1 MVDLS
6 ELTHY
11 GILGMK
17 WGIRRTPEQLGNL
30 SKKDTKWMKKKSD
43 KITKQA
49 RKNSFKEL
57 NAYGEELM
65 RNPNA
70 YKTNGRLSSATI
82 NAYNK
87 KMTSLMSEQVSNI
100 RPPSGKVVKYVA
112 KRGEL
117 GVHMAL
123 ADEGYDM
130 NRLKNG
136 IWSSGRIAYKKDK
149 VNMA

>member
-1 MVDLS
+1 MS

-30 SKKDTKWMKKKSD
+30 SKKDAEWVKKKSD

-49 RKNSFKEL
+49 RKNSSKEL

-82 NAYNK
+82 NVYNK
-87 KMTSLMSEQVSNI
+87 KMASLMSEQVSNI
-100 RPPSGKVVKYVA
+100 RSPSGKVVKYVA